1 MNVVCK
7 VETVLVV
14 GDFVVVFV
22 WVVDILFVL
31 LEAMVVVVE
40 AGGGEGHGHSP
51 RNGMQRRRSSDLAGQ
66 WFREPYGYWNFF
78 RRRANGKVWW
88 VIWG

>member
-1 MNVVCK
+1 MPHSCQYQVTMNVVCK

-31 LEAMVVVVE
+31 TVV
-40 AGGGEGHGHSP
+40 
-51 RNGMQRRRSSDLAGQ
+51 
-66 WFREPYGYWNFF
+66 
-78 RRRANGKVWW
+78 
-88 VIWG
+88 

>member
-40 AGGGEGHGHSP
+40 AGGG
-51 RNGMQRRRSSDLAGQ
+51 
-66 WFREPYGYWNFF
+66 
-78 RRRANGKVWW
+78 
-88 VIWG
+88 WGGTWAQPQKWDAAAEVLRPCRPVV